1 VLARGDWIDQVPL
14 PPGSPPSPQDAW
26 AIYESSGRV
35 VPVDE
40 CKQLDMYQHL
50 VFEFWREHPGEKAR
64 LAGQAV
70 RFLWQ
75 PWVMRTEG
83 RSDAGG
89 RVDTLRDWVEPIY
102 MIPVYILALAGL
114 ALAPSLLAIVAVAML
129 GYQTVIAMVFAG
141 TTRYR
146 VPWDFLLM
154 LLAAAALA
162 RIVELRREGGRA

>member
-1 VLARGDWIDQVPL
+1 MPL
-14 PPGSPPSPQDAW
+14 PPGAPPSAQDAW

-40 CKQLDMYQHL
+40 CEQLDMFQEL
-50 VFEFWREHPGEKAR
+50 VLDFWREHPGEKAP

-70 RFLWQ
+70 GFLWQ

-83 RSDAGG
+83 RSNPGG
-89 RVDTLRDWVEPIY
+89 TVDTLRDWVEPVY
-102 MIPVYILALAGL
+102 MIPIYVLALAGL
-114 ALAPSLLAIVAVAML
+114 ALVPRRLATVAVAML
-129 GYQTVIAMVFAG
+129 VYQTLMAMVFAG

-154 LLAAAALA
+154 LLAAPALA
-162 RIVELRREGGRA
+162 RLVELGREKVVRP